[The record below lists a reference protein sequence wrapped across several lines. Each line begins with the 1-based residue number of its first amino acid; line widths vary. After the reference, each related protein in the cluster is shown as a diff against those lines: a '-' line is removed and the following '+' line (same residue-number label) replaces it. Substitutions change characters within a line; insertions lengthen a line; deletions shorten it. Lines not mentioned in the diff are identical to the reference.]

1 MGERLSLYVM
11 LVYCLFRIGDTWLHA
26 STELFVRTS
35 SLHLL
40 RTCPCPWG
48 WMYKDTRRRQ
58 RRWCSE
64 CETPNYFTTATS
76 TIRTVRSIACRTVRT
91 TLWSLRQRQTHA
103 YDNQSVPQGILLSHN
118 EIIKGWSTVTMSVDW
133 PVFPHIQ
140 EATVIHTNYNSKL
153 TQSLPRSGTRC
164 HLGKTQVSARL
175 NFYGSLLLTCL
186 KPAKKPEC
194 I

>member
-1 MGERLSLYVM
+1 
-11 LVYCLFRIGDTWLHA
+11 
-26 STELFVRTS
+26 
-35 SLHLL
+35 
-40 RTCPCPWG
+40 
-48 WMYKDTRRRQ
+48 
-58 RRWCSE
+58 
-64 CETPNYFTTATS
+64 
-76 TIRTVRSIACRTVRT
+76 
-91 TLWSLRQRQTHA
+91 
-103 YDNQSVPQGILLSHN
+103 
-118 EIIKGWSTVTMSVDW
+118 MSVDW

-175 NFYGSLLLTCL
+175 NFYGPLLLTCL